1 MASDDVPDSTD
12 WLSTPLSGFAAVE
25 AALRCQVCKD
35 LYKTPMITSCC
46 HTFCSICIR
55 RALSNDGKCPMCRA
69 TEQELKLRSN
79 WSMEETVEAFSKAR
93 AAALSLARSQQ
104 DGARTSRSPKRKA
117 AGEVV
122 AEAHE
127 PKRLR
132 TSARLSRNR
141 GEASVPVTPSEEVEE
156 QIVPD
161 SNNDEEDED
170 YVPDAPN
177 GLVPCPLC
185 NRRMKEWQVFGH
197 LETCPGPSAASPSRN
212 TITPDNPSS
221 FAQSHRKQQKTL
233 ERLPPLNYSML
244 KEQALRKKM
253 SDLGISNQGPRI
265 LLEKRH
271 KEWLTLWNANCDAA
285 VPKKRSELLH
295 DLDVW
300 ERTQGGRAPTMGRV
314 AQTAA
319 VIKDKDF
326 DGAAWAARHDSSFRD
341 LIASARR
348 SRQETTKKMKTEEVD
363 KGVEGASES
372 STRRYSEPVVISSS
386 QPLEDGPTT
395 ADNVSD
401 QHRERRS
408 DAAPGLESTMPPS
421 HAEPMAWELSQRP
434 LASTPSAEGASA
446 RIVDAD
452 KY

>member
-1 MASDDVPDSTD
+1 
-12 WLSTPLSGFAAVE
+12 
-25 AALRCQVCKD
+25 
-35 LYKTPMITSCC
+35 
-46 HTFCSICIR
+46 
-55 RALSNDGKCPMCRA
+55 
-69 TEQELKLRSN
+69 
-79 WSMEETVEAFSKAR
+79 
-93 AAALSLARSQQ
+93 
-104 DGARTSRSPKRKA
+104 
-117 AGEVV
+117 
-122 AEAHE
+122 
-127 PKRLR
+127 
-132 TSARLSRNR
+132 
-141 GEASVPVTPSEEVEE
+141 
-156 QIVPD
+156 
-161 SNNDEEDED
+161 
-170 YVPDAPN
+170 
-177 GLVPCPLC
+177 
-185 NRRMKEWQVFGH
+185 
-197 LETCPGPSAASPSRN
+197 
-212 TITPDNPSS
+212 
-221 FAQSHRKQQKTL
+221 
-233 ERLPPLNYSML
+233 
-244 KEQALRKKM
+244 
-253 SDLGISNQGPRI
+253 
-265 LLEKRH
+265 
-271 KEWLTLWNANCDAA
+271 
-285 VPKKRSELLH
+285 
-295 DLDVW
+295 
-300 ERTQGGRAPTMGRV
+300 MGRV